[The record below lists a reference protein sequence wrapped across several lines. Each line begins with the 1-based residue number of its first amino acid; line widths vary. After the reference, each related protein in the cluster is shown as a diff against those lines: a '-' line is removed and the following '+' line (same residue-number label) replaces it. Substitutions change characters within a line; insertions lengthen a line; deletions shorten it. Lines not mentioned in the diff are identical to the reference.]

1 MLTDEYK
8 NARREYDETKAIIYK
23 KGIASKV
30 SGFCLRYVEED
41 LKNYRTSILANAC
54 IEYGTYVDKYMN
66 KSLKDLMKMKLSR
79 REMECILKA
88 NRASGIKIS
97 SDVLLSG
104 TGGRARRRGGLGIS
118 GTARQNIDFAFNMA
132 SRFLTAFLTGSVAV
146 SVIIEPSW
154 QTVAQ
159 WGIRMLPVVWSALVA
174 YNSGVKN
181 VLETAV
187 PYLSRKT
194 ELLKIFIS
202 WAEAEA

>member
-1 MLTDEYK
+1 
-8 NARREYDETKAIIYK
+8 
-23 KGIASKV
+23 
-30 SGFCLRYVEED
+30 
-41 LKNYRTSILANAC
+41 
-54 IEYGTYVDKYMN
+54 
-66 KSLKDLMKMKLSR
+66 
-79 REMECILKA
+79 
-88 NRASGIKIS
+88 
-97 SDVLLSG
+97 
-104 TGGRARRRGGLGIS
+104 
-118 GTARQNIDFAFNMA
+118 MA